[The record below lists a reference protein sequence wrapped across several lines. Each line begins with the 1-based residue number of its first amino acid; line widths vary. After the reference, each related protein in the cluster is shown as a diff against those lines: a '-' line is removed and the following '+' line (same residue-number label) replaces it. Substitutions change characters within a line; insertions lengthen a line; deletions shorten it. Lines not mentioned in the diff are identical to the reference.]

1 MGTGKATRRAVLV
14 TGGVALLAHFWR
26 DADPSSASS
35 TADPH
40 PNASP
45 AASPTAASTS
55 PGRLSAAGHSP
66 ASHSAT
72 GHSPASH
79 SPASHSAASR
89 AHSTSAADPSTSRAL
104 APHPAKTRTPSS
116 RARPARARP
125 RHGRRGG
132 VELPVEHIRDG
143 RKGIALTIDDGP
155 SPEYTPQVLRLLE
168 RYRVTAT
175 FSMIGLEVAA
185 YPGLVREVA
194 AAGHTIANHTWSHAN
209 LAYLSPALIADQ
221 GDRAT
226 GAIHKAT
233 GGAPSLFR
241 APYGAWSPAALQYCA
256 RAGMT
261 PLDWSVDPRD
271 WSRPGVPAI
280 VRNIMRNTRT
290 GSIIL
295 EHDGGGNRSQ
305 TVAALKIV
313 LPRLLDAGYHFA
325 VP

>member
-1 MGTGKATRRAVLV
+1 VGTGKATRRAVLV
-14 TGGVALLAHFWR
+14 TGGVALLAQFWS
-26 DADPSSASS
+26 DPAPSTASRA
-35 TADPH
+35 ADPH
-40 PNASP
+40 P
-45 AASPTAASTS
+45 
-55 PGRLSAAGHSP
+55 AGSP
-66 ASHSAT
+66 ASQ
-72 GHSPASH
+72 
-79 SPASHSAASR
+79 
-89 AHSTSAADPSTSRAL
+89 AHPTPPADPSTSRRAL
-104 APHPAKTRTPSS
+104 PPHPAETSTSPP
-116 RARPARARP
+116 RARLARAH
-125 RHGRRGG
+125 HGRRSRRGG
-132 VELPVEHIRDG
+132 IEQPVERIRDG

-155 SPEYTPQVLRLLE
+155 SPEYTPQVLQLLE